1 LQGNSRYKETN
12 VNHDKRKAYDAQ
24 SEKTQ
29 RGVKEAGA
37 ADKGRGKNM
46 YMRLFQQKG
55 KRNKQPKKTEKER
68 ERGGEERAEEG
79 PPSELPRQLGGAIN
93 TPPSR
98 PSDGQEAGRA

>member
-1 LQGNSRYKETN
+1 
-12 VNHDKRKAYDAQ
+12 
-24 SEKTQ
+24 
-29 RGVKEAGA
+29 
-37 ADKGRGKNM
+37 M
-46 YMRLFQQKG
+46 YMRLFQQKRETKQLAEKDG
-55 KRNKQPKKTEKER
+55 KKER